1 MSHVR
6 RGADNGGP
14 LRAAIPLGICELSQ
28 YSLQGRVDRLVAWLL
43 EQQLKLQRI
52 SPTPTV

>member
-1 MSHVR
+1 
-6 RGADNGGP
+6 